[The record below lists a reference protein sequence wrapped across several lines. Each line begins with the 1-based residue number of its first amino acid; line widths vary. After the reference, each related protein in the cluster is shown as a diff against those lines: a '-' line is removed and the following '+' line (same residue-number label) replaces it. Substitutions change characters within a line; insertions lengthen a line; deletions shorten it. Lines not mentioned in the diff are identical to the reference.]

1 MPSGRQTAE
10 KQAIGKRVAEARR
23 RAGLTQKE
31 LAGQIGVG
39 QRAVQGWELGRSH
52 PYRRF
57 AALERILKVDRDWL
71 LRGNAADHAAEAL
84 LELEHTFPV
93 TDELQEF
100 DQEYIGSSARSPRLP
115 ASLERRLA
123 AIEKRLDRLERG

>member
-1 MPSGRQTAE
+1 VASGRQTAE

-31 LAGQIGVG
+31 LAARIGVG

-52 PYRRF
+52 PYRRL
-57 AALERILKVDRDWL
+57 AALERVLKVNRDWL
-71 LRGNAADHAAEAL
+71 LRGNAPGHAVEARV
-84 LELEHTFPV
+84 ELEDPFLLSGQLE
-93 TDELQEF
+93 DLNQES
-100 DQEYIGSSARSPRLP
+100 IASPARPARLP

-123 AIEKRLDRLERG
+123 AIEKRLDRLERR

>member
-31 LAGQIGVG
+31 LADLIGVG

-52 PYRRF
+52 PYRRL
-57 AALERILKVDRDWL
+57 AALERVLKVDRDWL
-71 LRGNAADHAAEAL
+71 LRGNAADQAAKAF
-84 LELEHTFPV
+84 LELEHAFPV
-93 TDELQEF
+93 LGVLEEL
-100 DQEYIGSSARSPRLP
+100 DQEYVGSSGRSPRLP
-115 ASLERRLA
+115 GSLERRLA

>member
-31 LAGQIGVG
+31 LADLVGVG
-39 QRAVQGWELGRSH
+39 QRAIQGWELGRSH
-52 PYRRF
+52 PYRRL
-57 AALERILKVDRDWL
+57 AALERVLNVDRDWL
-71 LRGNAADHAAEAL
+71 LRGNAAAPAAKAF
-84 LELEHTFPV
+84 LELKQPFPV
-93 TDELQEF
+93 LGVLEDL
-100 DQEYIGSSARSPRLP
+100 DQDYIGSSGRSPRLP

>member
-1 MPSGRQTAE
+1 MASGRQTAE

-31 LAGQIGVG
+31 LAAQIGVG

-52 PYRRF
+52 PYRRL
-57 AALERILKVDRDWL
+57 AALERVLKVDRDWL
-71 LRGNAADHAAEAL
+71 LRGHAPVQAKEAHF
-84 LELEHTFPV
+84 ELEDPPPLSGRLEDFN
-93 TDELQEF
+93 QEF
-100 DQEYIGSSARSPRLP
+100 IASPAPRARLP

-123 AIEKRLDRLERG
+123 AIEKRLDRLER